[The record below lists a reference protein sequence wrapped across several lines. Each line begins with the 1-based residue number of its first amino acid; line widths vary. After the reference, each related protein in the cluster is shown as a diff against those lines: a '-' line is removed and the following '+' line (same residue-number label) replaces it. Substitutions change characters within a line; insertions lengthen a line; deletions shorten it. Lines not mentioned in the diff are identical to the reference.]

1 MILDGGE
8 RLWPDSIRILR
19 TVRTT
24 RERGNSRFDL
34 ERFALAEKP
43 WTWGEAAQPVAEAVR
58 FKVAPK
64 APLTSSSS
72 QCLAAF
78 VHTASVSSGV
88 GTAGALRCEFERAD
102 PEPKSPENKGISNFD
117 APQSRREIP
126 TGV

>member
-1 MILDGGE
+1 MAVNGSGRIQYAYCALSELPASVETRALTSSDS
-8 RLWPDSIRILR
+8 LWPRS
-19 TVRTT
+19 
-24 RERGNSRFDL
+24 RGL
-34 ERFALAEKP
+34 
-43 WTWGEAAQPVAEAVR
+43 WGEAAQPVAEAVR